1 MSKTLLHVYQLED
14 KKTIE
19 IVDLGVKET
28 INVKN
33 IIKINFYL

>member
-1 MSKTLLHVYQLED
+1 MSKTLLNFYQLED

-33 IIKINFYL
+33 SIKINFYL